1 MPKSIQLLNIL
12 NWPTKRCQLKERH
25 NPEIENYVLF
35 RDVTEEYSPETASQI
50 ALRNCFKDVWKEPG
64 VFASQKNM

>member
-1 MPKSIQLLNIL
+1 M
-12 NWPTKRCQLKERH
+12 KERH
-25 NPEIENYVLF
+25 NPEVENYVLF